1 MRIKALQVVN
11 IPFVLPYYFG
21 DQIKFLKDI
30 GINITIACS
39 PGTELTKFCS
49 KYGVNEVPVH
59 ILRKIDFTT
68 DLKSLIQL
76 YRVIKKEKFDY
87 VIGHTPK
94 GALLSMIAA
103 KLAGVKNRVY
113 FRHGIVFE
121 TSEGVKRKLMLFL
134 ENLTTRLATQVIS
147 VSPSVLK
154 LSKENSPKNSSKD
167 MLLNKGT
174 CNGID
179 LNRFISYKSNED
191 RAEFGI
197 SIEDRVIGFVGRL
210 VNDKGI
216 NELIDAWK
224 IIISENHNVKL
235 LLVGPFEDRDT
246 LSTEIK
252 EYIQN
257 EPSIIYTGHVDNTL
271 PYYNVMDIFIL
282 PSYREGFPTVVLEAS
297 AMSLPIITTKSTG
310 CIDSIVENETGV
322 FSKLNGVAL
331 ADKIQFYLINERLR
345 KQHGQNGRA
354 WVEENFDQHVVWNCI
369 KEAVFKI

>member
-1 MRIKALQVVN
+1 
-11 IPFVLPYYFG
+11 
-21 DQIKFLKDI
+21 
-30 GINITIACS
+30 
-39 PGTELTKFCS
+39 
-49 KYGVNEVPVH
+49 
-59 ILRKIDFTT
+59 KI
-68 DLKSLIQL
+68 S
-76 YRVIKKEKFDY
+76 
-87 VIGHTPK
+87 
-94 GALLSMIAA
+94 
-103 KLAGVKNRVY
+103 N
-113 FRHGIVFE
+113 
-121 TSEGVKRKLMLFL
+121 
-134 ENLTTRLATQVIS
+134 
-147 VSPSVLK
+147 
-154 LSKENSPKNSSKD
+154 ENSSQNSSKD
-167 MLLNKGT
+167 ILLNKGT

-179 LNRFISYKSNED
+179 LTRFISYKSNES
-191 RAEFGI
+191 RSQLGI
-197 SIEDRVIGFVGRL
+197 PIEDRVIGFVGRL

-224 IIISENHNVKL
+224 IIISENHDVKL